1 MQVRSVYVSLQ
12 RRGAVKRW
20 TGRLPSESPRRER
33 ERRDGREREM
43 RRGRARGE
51 EGWLGAAAR
60 MGMATYSHGAKTI
73 ASRAAGANRRTRSAA
88 AVSARSTSHFD
99 WGLGSTASAC
109 ASRTRN
115 RGDSGAREGLREV
128 CFCCPS
134 LHTGQCNAIVL
145 PLVLSLS
152 LCPLSTT
159 APTSRLCAGCSTDTY
174 RIWEAAS
181 LEPGMCARTTRMT
194 NVTTPRWT
202 GAHCLQTVPTF
213 EAWTDQSK

>member
-1 MQVRSVYVSLQ
+1 MQVRSVYVCLQ

-20 TGRLPSESPRRER
+20 TGRLHSESPRRER
-33 ERRDGREREM
+33 ERREREREM

-60 MGMATYSHGAKTI
+60 IGMATYSHGAKTI
-73 ASRAAGANRRTRSAA
+73 ASRAAAANRRTRSAA

-115 RGDSGAREGLREV
+115 RGDSGARKGGML

-134 LHTGQCNAIVL
+134 LHTDQCNAIVL

-181 LEPGMCARTTRMT
+181 LEPGMCARTTRMA

>member
-1 MQVRSVYVSLQ
+1 MCVY
-12 RRGAVKRW
+12 RGAVQSNA
-20 TGRLPSESPRRER
+20 GQEDSILSPRDER
-33 ERRDGREREM
+33 ESDGREREM

-60 MGMATYSHGAKTI
+60 IGMATYSHGAKTI
-73 ASRAAGANRRTRSAA
+73 ASRAAAANRRTRSAA

-115 RGDSGAREGLREV
+115 RGDSGARKGGMLLL
-128 CFCCPS
+128 S
-134 LHTGQCNAIVL
+134 LSSQVHTDQCNAIVL

-181 LEPGMCARTTRMT
+181 LEPGMCARTTRMA

>member
-1 MQVRSVYVSLQ
+1 MQSNAGQEDSL
-12 RRGAVKRW
+12 
-20 TGRLPSESPRRER
+20 LSPRDER
-33 ERRDGREREM
+33 ESDGTGEREREM

-115 RGDSGAREGLREV
+115 RGDSGAREG
-128 CFCCPS
+128 
-134 LHTGQCNAIVL
+134 GM
-145 PLVLSLS
+145 PLLSLS
-152 LCPLSTT
+152 SHRPMQCDCAAARPEPLAVPPFHDSAHLSALC
-159 APTSRLCAGCSTDTY
+159 RLQY
-174 RIWEAAS
+174 RHIS
-181 LEPGMCARTTRMT
+181 HLGS
-194 NVTTPRWT
+194 
-202 GAHCLQTVPTF
+202 G
-213 EAWTDQSK
+213 

>member
-1 MQVRSVYVSLQ
+1 MCVY
-12 RRGAVKRW
+12 RGAVQSNA
-20 TGRLPSESPRRER
+20 GQEDSILSPRDER
-33 ERRDGREREM
+33 ESDGREREM

-60 MGMATYSHGAKTI
+60 IGMATYSHGAKTI
-73 ASRAAGANRRTRSAA
+73 ASRAAAANRRTRSAA

-115 RGDSGAREGLREV
+115 RGDSGARKGLREV

-134 LHTGQCNAIVL
+134 LHTDQCNAIVL

-181 LEPGMCARTTRMT
+181 LEPGMCARTTRMA

>member
-1 MQVRSVYVSLQ
+1 
-12 RRGAVKRW
+12 
-20 TGRLPSESPRRER
+20 
-33 ERRDGREREM
+33 M

-73 ASRAAGANRRTRSAA
+73 ASRAAAANRRTRSAA

-115 RGDSGAREGLREV
+115 RGDSGARKGGMLLL
-128 CFCCPS
+128 S
-134 LHTGQCNAIVL
+134 LSSQVHTDQCNAIVL

-181 LEPGMCARTTRMT
+181 LEPGMCARTTRMA

>member
-1 MQVRSVYVSLQ
+1 MQVRSVYVCLQ

-20 TGRLPSESPRRER
+20 TGRLHSESPRRER
-33 ERRDGREREM
+33 ERREREREM

-73 ASRAAGANRRTRSAA
+73 ASRAAAANRRTRSAA

-115 RGDSGAREGLREV
+115 RGDSGARKGGMLLL
-128 CFCCPS
+128 S
-134 LHTGQCNAIVL
+134 LSSQVHTDQCNAIVL

-174 RIWEAAS
+174 RIGKRLAS
-181 LEPGMCARTTRMT
+181 SRGCVLVQPG
-194 NVTTPRWT
+194 W
-202 GAHCLQTVPTF
+202 QT
-213 EAWTDQSK
+213 

>member
-33 ERRDGREREM
+33 ERRDGRERERCGVDGPGA
-43 RRGRARGE
+43 RRGGWALLQGWAWLRTHMARRLSHLVQPEPIAARARLLPCLPDRHPTLTGALVRLLLHVLRAQGTE
-51 EGWLGAAAR
+51 E
-60 MGMATYSHGAKTI
+60 TQE
-73 ASRAAGANRRTRSAA
+73 
-88 AVSARSTSHFD
+88 
-99 WGLGSTASAC
+99 
-109 ASRTRN
+109 
-115 RGDSGAREGLREV
+115 REREV

-134 LHTGQCNAIVL
+134 LHTDQCNAIVL

-194 NVTTPRWT
+194 NVTTPRCT

>member
-1 MQVRSVYVSLQ
+1 MQSNAGQEDSL
-12 RRGAVKRW
+12 
-20 TGRLPSESPRRER
+20 LSPRDERER

-115 RGDSGAREGLREV
+115 RGDSGAREG
-128 CFCCPS
+128 
-134 LHTGQCNAIVL
+134 GM
-145 PLVLSLS
+145 PLLSLS
-152 LCPLSTT
+152 SHRPMQCDCAAARPEPLAVPPFHDSAHLSALC
-159 APTSRLCAGCSTDTY
+159 RLQY
-174 RIWEAAS
+174 RHIS
-181 LEPGMCARTTRMT
+181 HLGS
-194 NVTTPRWT
+194 
-202 GAHCLQTVPTF
+202 G
-213 EAWTDQSK
+213 

>member
-1 MQVRSVYVSLQ
+1 MQVRSVYVCLQ

-20 TGRLPSESPRRER
+20 TGRLHSESPRRER
-33 ERRDGREREM
+33 ESDGREREM

-60 MGMATYSHGAKTI
+60 IGMATYSHGAKTI
-73 ASRAAGANRRTRSAA
+73 ASRAAAANRRTRSAA
-88 AVSARSTSHFD
+88 AVAARSTSHFD

-115 RGDSGAREGLREV
+115 RGDSGARKGGMLLL
-128 CFCCPS
+128 S
-134 LHTGQCNAIVL
+134 LSSQVHTDQCNAIVL

-181 LEPGMCARTTRMT
+181 LEPGMCARTTRMA

>member
-1 MQVRSVYVSLQ
+1 MQSNAGQEDSL
-12 RRGAVKRW
+12 
-20 TGRLPSESPRRER
+20 LSPRDERER

-115 RGDSGAREGLREV
+115 RGDSGAREGGML
-128 CFCCPS
+128 
-134 LHTGQCNAIVL
+134 L
-145 PLVLSLS
+145 LSLS
-152 LCPLSTT
+152 SHRPMQCDCAAARPELLAVPPFHDSAHLSALC
-159 APTSRLCAGCSTDTY
+159 RLQY
-174 RIWEAAS
+174 RHIS
-181 LEPGMCARTTRMT
+181 HLGS
-194 NVTTPRWT
+194 
-202 GAHCLQTVPTF
+202 G
-213 EAWTDQSK
+213 

>member
-1 MQVRSVYVSLQ
+1 MCVY
-12 RRGAVKRW
+12 RGAVQSNA
-20 TGRLPSESPRRER
+20 GQEDSILSPRDER
-33 ERRDGREREM
+33 ESDGREREM

-60 MGMATYSHGAKTI
+60 IQVGMATYSHGAKTI
-73 ASRAAGANRRTRSAA
+73 ASRAAAANRRTRSAA

-115 RGDSGAREGLREV
+115 RGDSGARKGGMLLL
-128 CFCCPS
+128 S
-134 LHTGQCNAIVL
+134 LSSQVHTDQCNAIVL

-181 LEPGMCARTTRMT
+181 LEPGMCARTTRMA

>member
-1 MQVRSVYVSLQ
+1 MCVY
-12 RRGAVKRW
+12 RGAVQSNA
-20 TGRLPSESPRRER
+20 GQEDSILSPRDER
-33 ERRDGREREM
+33 ESDGREREM

-60 MGMATYSHGAKTI
+60 IGMATYSHGAKTI
-73 ASRAAGANRRTRSAA
+73 ASRAAAANRRTRSAA

-115 RGDSGAREGLREV
+115 RGDSGARKGLREV

-134 LHTGQCNAIVL
+134 LHTDQCNAIVL

-174 RIWEAAS
+174 RIWEAAC
-181 LEPGMCARTTRMT
+181 LEPGMCARTTRMA